1 MSAQAMSWVFESSP
15 YSGELRIIHLVIADI
30 ANDLSDNRFWLG
42 EKKLAA
48 KANCSISAIQ
58 RAVTRMVEDGYL
70 EMVESSHGPGKPNA
84 YRFLMPVTMDMQKT
98 SSEKEETR

>member
-30 ANDLSDNRFWLG
+30 ANDLSDNKFWLG
-42 EKKLAA
+42 EKMLAA

-84 YRFLMPVTMDMQKT
+84 YRFLMPPTRQPQE
-98 SSEKEETR
+98 SSRREDWKS